1 MEILGSLIAII
12 FGVIGVFFM
21 LNLSID
27 LIRRYRSDNAG
38 MKNSPN
44 RWNIFLEWW
53 FWLTIILLIF
63 ASLGEWFK

>member
-1 MEILGSLIAII
+1 MEILGSLVAII

-21 LNLSID
+21 LNLSLD
-27 LIRRYRSDNAG
+27 
-38 MKNSPN
+38 
-44 RWNIFLEWW
+44 LEWW